1 MNEAGWEIATHGYK
15 WIDYR
20 DTPIEVERQHIAEAI
35 RIHTDVAGERPLG
48 FYQGRSSINT
58 IPLGMEEG
66 GFLYCAD
73 AYADDLPYWIE
84 GPNSPQLIVPY
95 TLDSNDMR
103 FAVAGG
109 FNSGDQFYS
118 YLKDSF
124 DTLYAEG
131 ATAPKM
137 LSIGLHCRLVGRPG
151 RAASLAR
158 FLDYVR
164 GHDKVWVARR
174 IDIARHWIRRHPP
187 AGGWRPTHMTRAL
200 FVERFGGVYEH
211 SPWIAAAAYDA
222 GLGPQV
228 DKADG
233 LAAALSA
240 AMRKGTD
247 AQKRALV
254 EAHPDLAGKL
264 AQAKRLTPEST
275 GEQASAGL
283 DHLTDDER
291 ARFTSLNDAYR
302 ARFGFPF
309 IVAVKGRSKAE
320 ILASFDQRLKN
331 DADAEFA
338 TALDQIDRIAALRI
352 KDILS

>member
-1 MNEAGWEIATHGYK
+1 
-15 WIDYR
+15 
-20 DTPIEVERQHIAEAI
+20 
-35 RIHTDVAGERPLG
+35 
-48 FYQGRSSINT
+48 
-58 IPLGMEEG
+58 
-66 GFLYCAD
+66 
-73 AYADDLPYWIE
+73 
-84 GPNSPQLIVPY
+84 
-95 TLDSNDMR
+95 
-103 FAVAGG
+103 
-109 FNSGDQFYS
+109 
-118 YLKDSF
+118 
-124 DTLYAEG
+124 
-131 ATAPKM
+131 
-137 LSIGLHCRLVGRPG
+137 GRPG

-174 IDIARHWIRRHPP
+174 IDIARHWISRHPP
-187 AGGWRPTHMTRAL
+187 AGGWRPSHMTRPL
-200 FVERFGGVYEH
+200 FIERFGGVYEH

-222 GLGPQV
+222 GLGPQA
-228 DKADG
+228 DKAEG

-264 AQAKRLTPEST
+264 AQAKRLTPESA

-283 DHLTDDER
+283 DHLTDAER
-291 ARFTSLNDAYR
+291 ARFTSLNDTYR

-309 IVAVKGRSKAE
+309 IFAVKGRNKAE
-320 ILASFDQRLKN
+320 ILASFEQRLKN
-331 DADAEFA
+331 DADTEFA